1 MVALTACMRKLIIIM
16 NAMIRN
22 NQPWQENYAA

>member
-1 MVALTACMRKLIIIM
+1 VALTACMRKLIIIM

-22 NQPWQENYAA
+22 NQPWQENYAR